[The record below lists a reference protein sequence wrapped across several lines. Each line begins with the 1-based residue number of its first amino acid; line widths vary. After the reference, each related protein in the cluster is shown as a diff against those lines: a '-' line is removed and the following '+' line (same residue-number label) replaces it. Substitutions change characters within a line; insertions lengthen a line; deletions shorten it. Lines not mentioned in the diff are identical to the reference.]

1 MAVPTLRPA
10 TTVDW
15 PAVVALNNAEV
26 PNVGPLTTEQGEWF
40 LAHSTVTVAED
51 EAGPLVAALVVM
63 VDGCGYTSPN
73 YLWHADRYG
82 RFAYVDRI
90 VVDAARAGAGLGR
103 RLYDEAVA
111 QTRAAGRAVLTAEV
125 NLDPPNER
133 SLAFHRRYGFAEV
146 GQQVDPRYG
155 TTVAMFALEVGS
167 APSHG

>member
-1 MAVPTLRPA
+1 MAVPSLRPA
-10 TTVDW
+10 TAADW

-26 PNVGPLTTEQGEWF
+26 PNVGPLTIEQGEWF
-40 LAHSTVTVAED
+40 LAHSTVTVVD
-51 EAGPLVAALVVM
+51 DDGTLVGGLVVM

-73 YLWHADRYG
+73 YLWHAEPYG

-90 VVDAARAGAGLGR
+90 VVDAASAGAGLGR
-103 RLYDEAVA
+103 RLYDEAVG

-146 GQQVDPRYG
+146 GQQIDPRYG
-155 TTVAMFALEVGS
+155 TTVAMFALAVGS
-167 APSHG
+167 DPSHQ

>member
-1 MAVPTLRPA
+1 MAVPVLRPA
-10 TTVDW
+10 TAADW

-26 PNVGPLTTEQGEWF
+26 PNVGPLTNDQGEWF
-40 LAHSTVTVAED
+40 LAHSTVTVID
-51 EAGPLVAALVVM
+51 DDGTLVAALVTM
-63 VDGCGYTSPN
+63 LDGCGYTSPN
-73 YLWHADRYG
+73 YLWHAERCE

-90 VVDAARAGAGLGR
+90 VVDASSAGAGLGR

-111 QTRAAGRAVLTAEV
+111 QTRAADRTLLTAEV

-133 SLAFHRRYGFAEV
+133 SLAFHRRYGFDEV

-167 APSHG
+167 N